1 MTTNFKQSGT
11 QSILGVEVPII
22 DSTDDKEIFKNYR
35 ETQDAIKQ
43 LQERLNAL
51 KPLLTQVVE
60 SNGGKFEDDGYLA
73 QMIETKP
80 TKVLKKKDEVLNF
93 VPKKYHWNML
103 RDMVKSPYLKVAL
116 APKDKIVEVKLEEL
130 A

>member
-1 MTTNFKQSGT
+1 MTTKFEQTGT
-11 QSILGVEVPII
+11 QRILGVEVPII

-60 SNGGKFEDDGYLA
+60 SNGGKFESDGYLA

-80 TKVLKKKDEVLNF
+80 TKVLKKKDEVLAF
-93 VPKKYHWNML
+93 VPKKYHYNIL
-103 RDMVKSPYLKVAL
+103 KDMVKAPYLKVAL
-116 APKDKIVEVKLEEL
+116 APKDKIVDVEVKEL
-130 A
+130 V